1 MNLSGKRIIL
11 TGAAGGIG
19 YRLAL
24 LLASKGARLALVE
37 RNAQRLAEIC
47 AEINQSG
54 GNAVAIELD
63 MTSEGAADKVVAA
76 TLQSLGGIDIVI
88 NNAGIMDFTLYDR
101 QSPERIAQV
110 INVNVIAPMLLV
122 RAVLPHLLAQNS
134 GRIVNI
140 GSAFGSIGFA
150 HFAAY
155 CTSKFAMRGFSESL
169 RRELVDSQVGVTYVS
184 PRAAKTALND
194 EITTQMLVETRTN
207 MDEPDY
213 VAEQIV
219 RSIEQ
224 EAKEYFIG
232 QPESFFARLN
242 GMFPRLV
249 DGGLLKNTRIARKY
263 ACQKNNPPTT
273 PRSSR

>member
-1 MNLSGKRIIL
+1 MNLTGKRIIL

-24 LLASKGARLALVE
+24 LLAQKGAHLALVE
-37 RNAQRLAEIC
+37 RNAPRLDEIC
-47 AEINQSG
+47 NQINQSG
-54 GNAVAIELD
+54 GHATAIALD
-63 MTSEGAADKVVAA
+63 LTAEGAAEQVISTTMQA
-76 TLQSLGGIDIVI
+76 LGGIDIVI

-101 QSPERIAQV
+101 QSPERISQV

-122 RAVLPHLLAQNS
+122 RAALPHLLAQNS

-150 HFAAY
+150 HFATY
-155 CTSKFAMRGFSESL
+155 CTSKFAMRGFSEAL
-169 RRELVDSQVGVTYVS
+169 RRELADSQVGITYVS
-184 PRAAKTALND
+184 PRAAKTPLND
-194 EITTQMLVETRTN
+194 ELTTQMLIETKTN

-219 RSIEQ
+219 IAIESD
-224 EAKEYFIG
+224 AKEYFIG

-263 ACQKNNPPTT
+263 AQLKK
-273 PRSSR
+273 